1 MEYFQ
6 SNYFLPRKEIDILED
21 TEKEYKVFA
30 YCRVSTDKTDQRNSL
45 ASQQDFFD
53 MVREGH
59 DNWKSFRLFSD
70 EGISGTSLNH
80 RDGFN
85 EMIRLAK
92 AGEANLI
99 LTKEVSRFS
108 RNAKDT
114 LNVAYELKDH
124 NIGIYFINNRIYTG
138 NEQGCRNL
146 AAISSAA
153 EDESYNISDRV
164 KFGQRVQMKKGV
176 TFGRREMFG
185 YRIHKN
191 EKKEET
197 YEIIEEEAEVI
208 RKIYEWFAAGDGT
221 HRIARRLE
229 EEGIPTFRYSNGW
242 SNTVILRILRNEKY
256 VGDLVQGK
264 TYTPEMLTHK
274 KKYQKDKAQWVKFP
288 NHHTPI
294 VERELWDKVQ
304 AILDEKAP
312 SEEQKIKHSNRY
324 WLSGKVFCGVC
335 GGRYISNIKKKK
347 TCVHKSWVCFEAHT
361 RGVYK
366 EDTVD
371 GIPRG
376 CNCGGMINDRVFK
389 EIVNDLLTHF
399 IKKQKDK
406 LIEDTYKRQEQSIKP
421 KKNNEAKIKQLDD
434 KIYKLKTRL
443 DNLYIDKLDGNCT
456 QDEYN
461 RFRTRFMN
469 EIRDLELALQKEKED
484 EINEQKVKDD
494 TENTI
499 KRIEYLVSLTND
511 EFNDD
516 LFARITK
523 RIVVYPE
530 HIIEVY
536 IDGFTE
542 SFFFQFTAKGKLD
555 TYQVKNTYFTREEAM
570 EIIGDKIHNR
580 VGVEKS
586 IKNKKTKEKNS
597 EE

>member
-229 EEGIPTFRYSNGW
+229 EEGVPTFRYSNGW

-376 CNCGGMINDRVFK
+376 CNCGGMINDKVFK
-389 EIVNDLLTHF
+389 EIVHDLITHVIKNCKEQLINDVYE
-399 IKKQKDK
+399 KQKS
-406 LIEDTYKRQEQSIKP
+406 SIKP
-421 KKNNEAKIKQLDD
+421 KKSNKAKIKKLEDE
-434 KIYKLKTRL
+434 IYKNKIRL
-443 DNLYIDKLDGNCT
+443 DNLYVDKLDGTCS
-456 QDEYN
+456 QEDYN
-461 RFRTRFMN
+461 RFSMRFRR
-469 EIRDLELALQKEKED
+469 EIESLELELQKEKAD
-484 EINEQKVKDD
+484 EINEQKIEKETKDI
-494 TENTI
+494 I
-499 KRIEYLVSLTND
+499 KNIEYLVSLEDKDCN
-511 EFNDD
+511 ED
-516 LFARITK
+516 LYARITK
-523 RIVVYPE
+523 KIVVYPE
-530 HIIEVY
+530 RVIEVHIVGY
-536 IDGFTE
+536 PEPFY
-542 SFFFQFTAKGKLD
+542 FHFTAKGKLD
-555 TYQVKNTYFTREEAM
+555 KYVVETTFYTKEEAIAM
-570 EIIGDKIHNR
+570 VGDKINNY
-580 VGVEKS
+580 VGGKT
-586 IKNKKTKEKNS
+586 KKTS
-597 EE
+597 S

>member
-6 SNYFLPRKEIDILED
+6 SKYFLPRKEIDVLED

-70 EGISGTSLNH
+70 EGISGTSLNR

-114 LNVAYELKDH
+114 LNIAYELKEH

-197 YEIIEEEAEVI
+197 YEIIEEEAEII

-229 EEGIPTFRYSNGW
+229 EEGVPTFRYSNGW

-256 VGDLVQGK
+256 MGDLVQGK

-274 KKYQKDKAQWVKFP
+274 KKYQKDKNQWIRFP
-288 NHHTPI
+288 KHHDEI
-294 VERELWDKVQ
+294 VDEDLWNKVQ
-304 AILDEKAP
+304 AILDEKSP
-312 SEEQKIKHSNRY
+312 TEEQKIKHSNRY

-376 CNCGGMINDRVFK
+376 CNCGGMINDKVFK
-389 EIVNDLLTHF
+389 EIVHDLITHVIKNCKEQLINDVYE
-399 IKKQKDK
+399 KQKS
-406 LIEDTYKRQEQSIKP
+406 SIKP
-421 KKNNEAKIKQLDD
+421 KKSNKAKIKKLEDE
-434 KIYKLKTRL
+434 IYKNKIRL
-443 DNLYIDKLDGNCT
+443 DNLYVDKLDGTCS
-456 QDEYN
+456 QEDYN
-461 RFRTRFMN
+461 RFSMRFRR
-469 EIRDLELALQKEKED
+469 EIESLELELQKEKAD
-484 EINEQKVKDD
+484 EINEQKIEKETKDI
-494 TENTI
+494 I
-499 KRIEYLVSLTND
+499 KNIEYLVSLEDKDCN
-511 EFNDD
+511 ED
-516 LFARITK
+516 LYARITK
-523 RIVVYPE
+523 KIVVYPE
-530 HIIEVY
+530 HIIEVHIVGY
-536 IDGFTE
+536 PEPFY
-542 SFFFQFTAKGKLD
+542 FHFTAKGKLD
-555 TYQVKNTYFTREEAM
+555 KYEVENDFLLKEEAM
-570 EIIGDKIHNR
+570 AIVGDKINNY
-580 VGVEKS
+580 VGGKT
-586 IKNKKTKEKNS
+586 KKTS
-597 EE
+597 S